1 MMGNSDEDEPEKK
14 KRHFNS
20 VSSPMAKSS
29 LSSPEKK
36 TVDAAVLQLQNQKL
50 VQQLDTQKN
59 EIHTMEEK
67 FKELKDKQISYD
79 ETLITVN
86 RLWNQLVDDLIL
98 LGVRAGGYA
107 RGLEALNLVDISRGS
122 TVQCPPEETFLCRLL
137 EKNHIERTG
146 ANATLKYVEDA
157 LAARHSSTMD
167 LMKHLEETI
176 SSQRAK
182 FESLSLSLAGKPYG
196 EVSSDALI
204 QLRKISDLLKEEVEN
219 LHKVIDALHSKHKMY
234 TDEIQTYIESSSSD
248 QSEIKRLAG
257 ELEESMAELEESRR
271 KLVNLT
277 VQKEGF
283 SVLNGPVLSL
293 VNGTSSP
300 EKTADRAMGLR
311 KLKGSIEE
319 AKILEEARNSELQ
332 EAQKENQVLLKQ
344 LQSLQNE
351 LEDEKYVTSSKPYTL
366 LNDHLQ
372 HLNSELERYK
382 GLTDSLQGEKS
393 YFLRR
398 EKELS
403 LKAES
408 ADASKNSLAES
419 EARIRDLEVQLQ
431 KCMTDKND
439 LEIKM
444 EEAEQ
449 DVGRKDIKAE
459 FRVMASALSKEME
472 MMETQLNRCKERAL
486 EALSLRDEAHSL
498 RAELSKKM
506 KEHLSIAGGC
516 SKHTAEIK
524 SLKALIEKLQKEK
537 QELQIFLDM
546 YGQQCFDNRDM
557 MDIKESERRALAQV
571 EVLTSALSEH
581 GLELRVKAATEAEAA
596 CQERLSAAEAEIAD
610 LRAKLDACERNVM
623 ELTEAIKIK
632 DEEAETYIAE
642 IETIGQAYEDMQT
655 QNQHL
660 LQQVTERDDYNI
672 KLVSDSVKAKQAQTS
687 LFSEKEVLSKQL
699 QQVNSSL
706 DFFKLKVARGE
717 EQMKAL
723 FTQAG
728 KTSIE
733 NRKVVMNVEAAKS
746 ELAEA
751 EKELKWLKY
760 AVDSCEKEYEQSQR
774 KIHDLQKE
782 LENER
787 SEKKKLDEEVEE
799 LNNQVAEMSPQR
811 REATIQKLQD
821 EIKECKAILKCG
833 VCFDRPK
840 EVVITK
846 CYHLF
851 CNPCIQRNLEI
862 RHRKC
867 PGCGTPFGQNDVKP
881 VYFCVYRCVPAFPEF
896 AHHIKPEFAYKGIPL
911 CQTLHLK
918 LSLLPGCVPPSFRL
932 ASNFGV
938 GSSQRRT
945 SRATPGAFPT
955 CRGRFRA
962 RATAEATTGNC
973 LFLVSVK
980 GPHC

>member
-1 MMGNSDEDEPEKK
+1 MMGNADEDEPEKK

-20 VSSPMAKSS
+20 VSSAMAKSS
-29 LSSPEKK
+29 LSSPENK
-36 TVDAAVLQLQNQKL
+36 TVDAAILQLQNQKL
-50 VQQLDTQKN
+50 VQQLDVQKN
-59 EIHTMEEK
+59 EIHTLEGK
-67 FKELKDKQISYD
+67 FKELKGKQISYD

-98 LGVRAGGYA
+98 LGVRAGGYE
-107 RGLEALNLVDISRGS
+107 RGLEALNHVDFSRGS
-122 TVQCPPEETFLCRLL
+122 AVQCPPEETFLCRLL

-146 ANATLKYVEDA
+146 ANATVKYVEDT

-167 LMKHLEETI
+167 LMKYLEVTI
-176 SSQRAK
+176 SSQRAI
-182 FESLSLSLAGKPYG
+182 FESLSLSLSEKLSG
-196 EVSSDALI
+196 EDAII
-204 QLRKISDLLKEEVEN
+204 QLRKISDMLKEEAKN
-219 LHKVIDALHSKHKMY
+219 LHKVIDTLHLKHKMY
-234 TDEIQTYIESSSSD
+234 TEEMQLYIESNSSD

-277 VQKEGF
+277 VQKEGIC
-283 SVLNGPVLSL
+283 VL
-293 VNGTSSP
+293 
-300 EKTADRAMGLR
+300 EKTADRALGLR
-311 KLKGSIEE
+311 KLKDSIEE
-319 AKILEEARNSELQ
+319 AKLLEEARNSELQ
-332 EAQKENQVLLKQ
+332 EAQQENLGLSKQ

-351 LEDEKYVTSSKPYTL
+351 LEDVKHVTSSKSYTL
-366 LNDHLQ
+366 LSDHLQ

-382 GLTDSLQGEKS
+382 GLTDSLQGEKI

-403 LKAES
+403 LKSES
-408 ADASKNSLAES
+408 ADATKSSLTES
-419 EARIRDLEVQLQ
+419 EAKIRDLEIQLQ
-431 KCMTDKND
+431 KCMTEKND
-439 LEIKM
+439 LEFKM

-459 FRVMASALSKEME
+459 FRVMASALTKEME
-472 MMETQLNRCKERAL
+472 MMEIQLNRCKERAL

-506 KEHLSIAGGC
+506 NEHLSIADGC
-516 SKHTAEIK
+516 SKQAAEIK
-524 SLKALIEKLQKEK
+524 SLKAMIEKLQKEK

-557 MDIKESERRALAQV
+557 MEIKESERRALAQA
-571 EVLTSALSEH
+571 EVLTSALNEH
-581 GLELRVKAATEAEAA
+581 SLELRVKAATEAEAA

-632 DEEAETYIAE
+632 DEEAETYITE

-672 KLVSDSVKAKQAQTS
+672 KLVSESVKAKQAQSS
-687 LFSEKEVLSKQL
+687 LFSEKEALSKQL

-728 KTSIE
+728 KTSME
-733 NRKVVMNVEAAKS
+733 NRKVAMNVEAAKL

-760 AVDSCEKEYEQSQR
+760 AVDSCEKEYEQNQR
-774 KIHDLQKE
+774 KIHDLQKD
-782 LENER
+782 LEIER
-787 SEKKKLDEEVEE
+787 CEKKKLDEELEE
-799 LNNQVAEMSPQR
+799 LNSQVAEMSPER
-811 REATIQKLQD
+811 REAVIQKLQD

-867 PGCGTPFGQNDVKP
+867 PGCGTPFGQSDVKP
-881 VYFCVYRCVPAFPEF
+881 VN
-896 AHHIKPEFAYKGIPL
+896 I
-911 CQTLHLK
+911 
-918 LSLLPGCVPPSFRL
+918 
-932 ASNFGV
+932 
-938 GSSQRRT
+938 
-945 SRATPGAFPT
+945 
-955 CRGRFRA
+955 
-962 RATAEATTGNC
+962 
-973 LFLVSVK
+973 
-980 GPHC
+980 